1 MVSSGGFGAE
11 TWAQKPRGA
20 PAKRRQAS
28 ACLARGCEALLRVR
42 HGELRRQR
50 RRSDGVRRSGLCGGL
65 LALGSSATGRGSRA
79 GAHRA
84 RNWTERCR
92 REAGDE
98 VAWRRSGQSSRTSRS
113 RASPG
118 LLVRR
123 GGPCGHCKGVS
134 GFRSAQGPT
143 TARESRRRADL
154 PGAESGANP
163 ATAGDVADVGGR
175 GVAPGA
181 RAELLR
187 GFSGAVA
194 WPGCWTAAAQS
205 YGTAEQGDR
214 TKLGLGA
221 AARVGR

>member
-1 MVSSGGFGAE
+1 MWKPGRKSLVEHLRSEGKPVRVLRGAAKRCSEFATANCGSSG
-11 TWAQKPRGA
+11 
-20 PAKRRQAS
+20 
-28 ACLARGCEALLRVR
+28 
-42 HGELRRQR
+42 
-50 RRSDGVRRSGLCGGL
+50 GVRRSGLCGGL
-65 LALGSSATGRGSRA
+65 LALGSSATGRGSQA

-98 VAWRRSGQSSRTSRS
+98 VARRRSGQSLGASRS
-113 RASPG
+113 RPSPG

-123 GGPCGHCKGVS
+123 GGSYGHCKDVS
-134 GFRSAQGPT
+134 GFRSAQDPT
-143 TARESRRRADL
+143 AARESRRRADL
-154 PGAESGANP
+154 PAVASSANP
-163 ATAGDVADVGGR
+163 AAAGDVADVGGC

-194 WPGCWTAAAQS
+194 WPGCWTTAAQS
-205 YGTAEQGDR
+205 YGAAERGER
-214 TKLGLGA
+214 AKLGLEA

>member
-1 MVSSGGFGAE
+1 M
-11 TWAQKPRGA
+11 
-20 PAKRRQAS
+20 
-28 ACLARGCEALLRVR
+28 
-42 HGELRRQR
+42 
-50 RRSDGVRRSGLCGGL
+50 RRSVLCGGL

-98 VAWRRSGQSSRTSRS
+98 VARRRSGQSSGTSRS

-134 GFRSAQGPT
+134 GFRSAQGT
-143 TARESRRRADL
+143 MAARESRRWADL
-154 PGAESGANP
+154 LAAASGANP
-163 ATAGDVADVGGR
+163 AAAGDVADVGGC

-181 RAELLR
+181 RAEQLQ

-194 WPGCWTAAAQS
+194 WPGCWTVAAQS
-205 YGTAEQGDR
+205 YGVAEQGER
-214 TKLGLGA
+214 AKLGLEA